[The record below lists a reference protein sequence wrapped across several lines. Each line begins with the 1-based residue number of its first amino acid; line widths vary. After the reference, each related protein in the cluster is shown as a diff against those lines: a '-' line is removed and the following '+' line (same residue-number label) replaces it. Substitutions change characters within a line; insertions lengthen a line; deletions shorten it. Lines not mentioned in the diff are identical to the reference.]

1 MANTTSTPNRSINQ
15 IIDDGDVGTLV
26 TQNKNA
32 LIAILIAIAVAIGGF
47 GLYSTFADRSKS
59 EFNTKIYAFESTT
72 LKAFNEKSDPKALVE
87 AVKNLQKEVGNYSGL
102 IPVVLKS
109 SDALMEGQ
117 HLNEALEV
125 LTLGQK
131 AAKND
136 YAEYFI
142 LSRLAVVYEDLGQ
155 DQNAIDTLTKMNSK
169 SLKIFEGKNY
179 LDLGRLY
186 LKQGNKEK
194 AKASF
199 TYVVEKAKDD
209 SEFVKIAKLYLSKM

>member
-47 GLYSTFADRSKS
+47 GLYSTFADKSKS